1 VSPLSNDSQK
11 GDRNVALLGVRY
23 FRRPM
28 PTEIADS
35 PAPRDPFV
43 LQYRLLTVVH
53 AGGAHDPTHCGG
65 WRQCHVE
72 RQPSVCAV
80 QGRGGAP
87 RTRRSADN
95 AGISLQSARQD
106 EFQHGGGSEPGGQWP
121 GHADLDLQGL
131 DCRSYRFNPQGIALY
146 DECHAPAFSAL
157 NGRCTQNCPSLLCHA
172 MPPASHRTGDVRD
185 EDHNTRA

>member
-1 VSPLSNDSQK
+1 MSPLSNDSQK
-11 GDRNVALLGVRY
+11 GDRNVPLLGVRY
-23 FRRPM
+23 FCL
-28 PTEIADS
+28 
-35 PAPRDPFV
+35 PAPTKNGRLPGAARPAS
-43 LQYRLLTVVH
+43 QYRLLTVVH

-106 EFQHGGGSEPGGQWP
+106 EFQHGGGSEPGGQRP
-121 GHADLDLQGL
+121 GDAGLDLQGV

-146 DECHAPAFSAL
+146 DECHASAFSAL
-157 NGRCTQNCPSLLCHA
+157 NGRCRRNRPSLLCHA

-185 EDHNTRA
+185 EDRNTRA